1 MSGRSGYGRSK
12 IVGKLIHLPANMM
25 IAGLAPKVGKSGAS
39 IRLYWQR
46 VAECCVGCK
55 DDPIRITKRGIAPG
69 DVVTGNWSNTSG
81 GGTIINASSE
91 VVIDLGQNGRLT
103 NVQYVVVFDKEISS
117 AFAVDPPAGA
127 TLELRTP
134 LAVNWSTG
142 VPANQ
147 SIYQKSIPPSHDFR
161 RKPCYSAVCTESGG
175 DRKIT
180 FLLQHQS
187 IFLLE
192 AGLDPYDL
200 DSCFQV
206 PNHTLSL
213 L

>member
-81 GGTIINASSE
+81 GGTIIN
-91 VVIDLGQNGRLT
+91 
-103 NVQYVVVFDKEISS
+103 
-117 AFAVDPPAGA
+117 
-127 TLELRTP
+127 
-134 LAVNWSTG
+134 
-142 VPANQ
+142 
-147 SIYQKSIPPSHDFR
+147 
-161 RKPCYSAVCTESGG
+161 
-175 DRKIT
+175 
-180 FLLQHQS
+180 
-187 IFLLE
+187 
-192 AGLDPYDL
+192 YDL
-200 DSCFQV
+200 RSK
-206 PNHTLSL
+206 NEL
-213 L
+213 